1 MPLPQK
7 PCQSCVFA
15 ALSSS
20 FVALALALLSISAAA
35 QVSANP
41 SNLAFGDVQIGTK
54 STLPVVLTNNGNSVV
69 QITRGRIQ
77 GTGFSVDAKLPIIL
91 NPGQNFPLSVTFA
104 PQADNPYSA
113 TVSGSNSSGILV
125 SVPLTGNGT
134 QSGYSVG
141 LSWNPS
147 PSPPQIVGYNVYR
160 GIQNNGP
167 YTKINSILDSATAYT
182 DYTVLAGMTY
192 YYVTTS
198 VDSAGQESPYSN
210 QTEAYVP

>member
-1 MPLPQK
+1 MCK
-7 PCQSCVFA
+7 
-15 ALSSS
+15 
-20 FVALALALLSISAAA
+20 SA
-35 QVSANP
+35 QNP
-41 SNLAFGDVQIGTK
+41 RC
-54 STLPVVLTNNGNSVV
+54 PWCLTNNGSSVV

-91 NPGQNFPLSVTFA
+91 NPGQNFPLNVTFA
-104 PQADNPYSA
+104 PQAENPYSA
-113 TVSGSNSSGILV
+113 TVSGSNSSGLLV

-160 GIQNNGP
+160 GTQTNGP

-182 DYTVLAGMTY
+182 DYTVLAEVTY

-210 QTEAYVP
+210 QTEAYIP